1 MICQRILL
9 TLTCSRTFMP
19 NDTFD
24 FLIAVFLREHGD
36 QVVLGAKNG

>member
-1 MICQRILL
+1 MIFQWILL
-9 TLTCSRTFMP
+9 TLTGSRTFMP

-36 QVVLGAKNG
+36 QVVSGAKNG